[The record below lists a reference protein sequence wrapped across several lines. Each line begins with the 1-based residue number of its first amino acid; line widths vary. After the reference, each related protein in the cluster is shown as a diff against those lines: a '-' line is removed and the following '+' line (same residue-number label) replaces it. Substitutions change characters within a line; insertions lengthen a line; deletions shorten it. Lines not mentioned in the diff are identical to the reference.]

1 MRHQDAKY
9 AGTVGLYGIRRE
21 TKTAGITPAASDGL
35 PRLGLNQRHSALC
48 QDALCQDEAYTLV
61 DFMLWDMEMEDD
73 GSLEKIMR
81 L

>member
-1 MRHQDAKY
+1 M
-9 AGTVGLYGIRRE
+9 E
-21 TKTAGITPAASDGL
+21 L